1 MKNNVNNHIIKS
13 IDNYSNLIKK
23 PTPISILTAENTIFI
38 KTNQNQLKAN
48 YIKNGNQ
55 IKYNKN
61 YLSTTINQSQTLY
74 NSLKNTFIKGKNSNI
89 VTTNKKNLKD
99 INNRI
104 NEFLKNIKYQGYN
117 SRVTNSFINMDRS
130 NNSNISSLNTIN
142 GFSSNNNHIFNL
154 YSMTKKLKNSSVK
167 GKHKLKKKL
176 KIFDE
181 NKKFNQNEMDKNNI
195 NSIHSIGTKASSQN
209 RNKKIKINSLS
220 KKDKTDFYKKMSY
233 LNNLSSLIASSNHD
247 NIYYRTI
254 DSHFDK
260 DIEKEPNRIKR
271 QFYYKRKINNK
282 YIYSIEKK
290 KEKSLAEKRQRVKK
304 PVSYLIKNNYLN
316 QITNKTYINRNRI
329 NLNNDEKE
337 KKLTEDKDK
346 EAKGKYIYNR
356 NFNYKKKIYNIDN
369 YNYNINVEK
378 EGNKKI
384 KKNLEI
390 KTIQIN
396 NDNFNKISTINEEKS
411 IKNNK
416 NIVNNNYYSINNTFI
431 FDNFGNKLNQ
441 YDLTKLI
448 NKNNNSS
455 GINYTEG
462 NEYIPNNFKRIDTDI
477 ENNKNFIIKSLNKKI
492 KKDLNSN
499 NIDNKIKLRNNN
511 RYNNLIETDKSNNN
525 NKLKLNK
532 LSNSEIINLIND
544 KLEKKPLFSLTLKN
558 KLCISSAIKKG
569 ITTMNKN
576 TKDIIKNKIKTIKEI
591 KFEPNDNNKE
601 KTLNKNNGP
610 YLNKNPISK
619 KYNNHKSIY
628 QHIIDR
634 KKSGNVSSI
643 SNKMNLN
650 LDNDI
655 IYNSKIT
662 TNPIKNTKI
671 ILKNEKNGKNKLKGN
686 VKNIRQNK
694 IISYKTFN
702 NKIKNKSYN
711 LEKFNKLNIKEYE
724 INEVNKNAIRIKKKN
739 NIEHQSKKIKE
750 STDINNLF
758 FNEYE
763 NENADTYEKNYFI
776 EEDKEQLEK
785 KQNSSFEIISL
796 SENNL
801 EQNDNSKNEEDNF
814 DDINSI
820 IKKIN
825 FDLNEN
831 KDDDIFSLNNKMYK
845 NFEKVFDKRFNELL
859 QK

>member
-1 MKNNVNNHIIKS
+1 
-13 IDNYSNLIKK
+13 
-23 PTPISILTAENTIFI
+23 
-38 KTNQNQLKAN
+38 
-48 YIKNGNQ
+48 
-55 IKYNKN
+55 
-61 YLSTTINQSQTLY
+61 
-74 NSLKNTFIKGKNSNI
+74 
-89 VTTNKKNLKD
+89 
-99 INNRI
+99 
-104 NEFLKNIKYQGYN
+104 
-117 SRVTNSFINMDRS
+117 
-130 NNSNISSLNTIN
+130 
-142 GFSSNNNHIFNL
+142 
-154 YSMTKKLKNSSVK
+154 
-167 GKHKLKKKL
+167 
-176 KIFDE
+176 
-181 NKKFNQNEMDKNNI
+181 
-195 NSIHSIGTKASSQN
+195 
-209 RNKKIKINSLS
+209 
-220 KKDKTDFYKKMSY
+220 
-233 LNNLSSLIASSNHD
+233 
-247 NIYYRTI
+247 
-254 DSHFDK
+254 
-260 DIEKEPNRIKR
+260 
-271 QFYYKRKINNK
+271 
-282 YIYSIEKK
+282 
-290 KEKSLAEKRQRVKK
+290 
-304 PVSYLIKNNYLN
+304 
-316 QITNKTYINRNRI
+316 
-329 NLNNDEKE
+329 
-337 KKLTEDKDK
+337 
-346 EAKGKYIYNR
+346 
-356 NFNYKKKIYNIDN
+356 
-369 YNYNINVEK
+369 
-378 EGNKKI
+378 
-384 KKNLEI
+384 
-390 KTIQIN
+390 
-396 NDNFNKISTINEEKS
+396 
-411 IKNNK
+411 
-416 NIVNNNYYSINNTFI
+416 
-431 FDNFGNKLNQ
+431 
-441 YDLTKLI
+441 
-448 NKNNNSS
+448 
-455 GINYTEG
+455 
-462 NEYIPNNFKRIDTDI
+462 
-477 ENNKNFIIKSLNKKI
+477 
-492 KKDLNSN
+492 
-499 NIDNKIKLRNNN
+499 
-511 RYNNLIETDKSNNN
+511 
-525 NKLKLNK
+525 
-532 LSNSEIINLIND
+532 
-544 KLEKKPLFSLTLKN
+544 
-558 KLCISSAIKKG
+558 
-569 ITTMNKN
+569 MNKN

-724 INEVNKNAIRIKKKN
+724 INEVNKNAIRIKKNN

-763 NENADTYEKNYFI
+763 NENDDTYEKNYFI

-825 FDLNEN
+825 FDNNEN
-831 KDDDIFSLNNKMYK
+831 EDDDIFSLNNKMYK

>member
-1 MKNNVNNHIIKS
+1 M
-13 IDNYSNLIKK
+13 
-23 PTPISILTAENTIFI
+23 
-38 KTNQNQLKAN
+38 
-48 YIKNGNQ
+48 
-55 IKYNKN
+55 
-61 YLSTTINQSQTLY
+61 
-74 NSLKNTFIKGKNSNI
+74 
-89 VTTNKKNLKD
+89 
-99 INNRI
+99 
-104 NEFLKNIKYQGYN
+104 
-117 SRVTNSFINMDRS
+117 
-130 NNSNISSLNTIN
+130 
-142 GFSSNNNHIFNL
+142 
-154 YSMTKKLKNSSVK
+154 
-167 GKHKLKKKL
+167 
-176 KIFDE
+176 
-181 NKKFNQNEMDKNNI
+181 
-195 NSIHSIGTKASSQN
+195 
-209 RNKKIKINSLS
+209 
-220 KKDKTDFYKKMSY
+220 
-233 LNNLSSLIASSNHD
+233 
-247 NIYYRTI
+247 
-254 DSHFDK
+254 
-260 DIEKEPNRIKR
+260 
-271 QFYYKRKINNK
+271 
-282 YIYSIEKK
+282 
-290 KEKSLAEKRQRVKK
+290 
-304 PVSYLIKNNYLN
+304 IKNNYLN

-477 ENNKNFIIKSLNKKI
+477 ENKKNFIIKSLNKKI

-558 KLCISSAIKKG
+558 KLCIFNAIKKG

-634 KKSGNVSSI
+634 KKSVNVSSI

-825 FDLNEN
+825 FDNNEN
-831 KDDDIFSLNNKMYK
+831 EDDDIFSLNNKMYK